1 MVICVELLGRSVMGK
16 HKKKKQNNSNIFE
29 HQLEEWKYL
38 NSYIN
43 QMDLSYQ
50 QSFTIMVSI
59 FAGATVLFTSDT
71 SRDLLMGIFIIPPGI
86 VAVFAY
92 ISYQFRITAIL
103 RGHLAALE
111 RKMNM
116 DLGEDVHLWN
126 SALVE
131 TFMAHNNS
139 INKYMMVP
147 MFMFIA
153 VIIVYCVIF
162 TWEAVKRIIFG
173 KVVFIC
179 YWIMIMIGTLI
190 VLLPFFG
197 NESIRHQTEDEERV
211 TKKYKE
217 YLESRKIKQVI

>member
-1 MVICVELLGRSVMGK
+1 MKEDVEVSK
-16 HKKKKQNNSNIFE
+16 HKRKKNDNTLE

-38 NSYIN
+38 NEYIN
-43 QMDLSYQ
+43 QMDLNYQ
-50 QSFTIMVSI
+50 HSFTIMVSI

-92 ISYQFRITAIL
+92 LSYQFRITAIL
-103 RGHLAALE
+103 RGHLATLE

-116 DLGEDVHLWN
+116 NLEEDVHLWN

-139 INKYMMVP
+139 INKYMMAP

-162 TWEAVKRIIFG
+162 TWEAVKRIMFG
-173 KVVFIC
+173 NVVFIF
-179 YWIMIMIGTLI
+179 YWAMVIVGALI
-190 VLLPFFG
+190 VLLPFFE
-197 NESIRHQTEDEERV
+197 NETIRYQTEDEEQV
-211 TKKYKE
+211 IKKYKE
-217 YLESRKIKQVI
+217 YLESRKIKRII

>member
-1 MVICVELLGRSVMGK
+1 MGK
-16 HKKKKQNNSNIFE
+16 NKRKKNDNILA
-29 HQLEEWKYL
+29 HQLEEWNYL
-38 NSYIN
+38 NQYIN
-43 QMDLSYQ
+43 QMDLNYQ
-50 QSFTIMVSI
+50 HSFTIMVSI

-92 ISYQFRITAIL
+92 LSYQFRITAIL
-103 RGHLAALE
+103 RGHLATLE

-116 DLGEDVHLWN
+116 NLEEDVHLWN

-162 TWEAVKRIIFG
+162 TWEAAKRIMFG
-173 KVVFIC
+173 NVVFIC
-179 YWIMIMIGTLI
+179 YWIMVIIGALI
-190 VLLPFFG
+190 VLFPFFG
-197 NESIRHQTEDEERV
+197 NETIRYQTEDEEQV
-211 TKKYKE
+211 IKKYKE
-217 YLESRKIKQVI
+217 YLESRKIKRVI